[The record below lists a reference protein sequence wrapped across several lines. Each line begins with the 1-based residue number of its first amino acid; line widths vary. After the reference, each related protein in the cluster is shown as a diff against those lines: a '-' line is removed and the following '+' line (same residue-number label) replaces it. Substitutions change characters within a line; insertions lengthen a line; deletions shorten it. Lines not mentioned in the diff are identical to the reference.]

1 MGKLLIFSFDL
12 YFCWKRTNYIQADHY
27 KMSGDEK
34 CCEEKDGTGEERSQV
49 LAISERVSRRLP
61 ETATY
66 QHVSP
71 GGKCPK

>member
-1 MGKLLIFSFDL
+1 
-12 YFCWKRTNYIQADHY
+12 
-27 KMSGDEK
+27 MSGDEK

-49 LAISERVSRRLP
+49 LAISESVSRRSP